1 MTYEKIVLNNVLGAT
16 SLMTEGGTWD
26 ECVKLLLP
34 YESRSSFD
42 SSNAVATDYYSDSE
56 KTKKVLRM
64 IAWKS
69 FPGEGDIDRQLRI
82 YIYRNANGYNFNTNF
97 INRYYSYIYIVRD
110 DENNVVSV
118 TLLDTNKLPIV
129 MIYKDNNGNI
139 CTLACTSMSGSG
151 HSRFGVYNGAY
162 YSVSTDSIP
171 FAVHANFARGQAV
184 SLAKLPTNDNNNSR
198 AINIFLTPFTPY
210 YPSSSGGL
218 IMDTYKINDS
228 TYLMNQ
234 IMAVQLT

>member
-1 MTYEKIVLNNVLGAT
+1 MTYEKIGLNNVLGAT

-34 YESRSSFD
+34 YESRSSYD
-42 SSNAVATDYYSDSE
+42 YGNAVATDYYSDSE

-64 IAWKS
+64 IAWGS
-69 FPGEGDIDRQLRI
+69 FPGESVDRQLVV
-82 YIYRNANGYNFNTNF
+82 YIYRNATNYNYNTLFNKRN
-97 INRYYSYIYIVRD
+97 YSSIYIVRD
-110 DENNVVSV
+110 DDNNVVSV
-118 TLLDTNKLPIV
+118 TLLDQSKLPIV

-139 CTLACTSMSGSG
+139 CTLACTSVSGSA
-151 HSRFGVYNGAY
+151 HARFGVYNGAY
-162 YSVSTDSIP
+162 NNIATNSTP
-171 FAVHANFARGQAV
+171 FAVYANYKRGQAV

-210 YPSSSGGL
+210 YPSSDGGL